1 MVVLNRSDVL
11 AHITAC
17 VASTPQSLGD
27 PKKDT
32 AEELEE
38 RHERVVTAS
47 LSAAA
52 DLLTTMQQAAA
63 QQQEGTEASCSAEA
77 ASTAG
82 AAAAAGA
89 LQGVHEK
96 VAEILATPGF
106 FKQKLNSKSPV
117 VQRAAYGFIQAV
129 SSTAPQLLKPC
140 LGAAAPSVLGALQVS
155 SLQHS
160 GSEPLQHLR
169 IIRTIYHKML
179 YCGGLYLC
187 DSTIFARSTA
197 AHVVL
202 WAWGRH
208 WQSSFLLSCTP
219 P

>member
-1 MVVLNRSDVL
+1 MLPYVMVDMYRSDVL

-17 VASTPQSLGD
+17 MASTPQSLGD

-52 DLLTTMQQAAA
+52 DLLTIMQQAATQ
-63 QQQEGTEASCSAEA
+63 QQQEGTDASSSAEPA
-77 ASTAG
+77 AAGGATA

-89 LQGVHEK
+89 LQDVHEK

-129 SSTAPQLLKPC
+129 SRTAPQLLKPC

-155 SLQHS
+155 SLQ
-160 GSEPLQHLR
+160 
-169 IIRTIYHKML
+169 
-179 YCGGLYLC
+179 C
-187 DSTIFARSTA
+187 
-197 AHVVL
+197 
-202 WAWGRH
+202 
-208 WQSSFLLSCTP
+208 
-219 P
+219 